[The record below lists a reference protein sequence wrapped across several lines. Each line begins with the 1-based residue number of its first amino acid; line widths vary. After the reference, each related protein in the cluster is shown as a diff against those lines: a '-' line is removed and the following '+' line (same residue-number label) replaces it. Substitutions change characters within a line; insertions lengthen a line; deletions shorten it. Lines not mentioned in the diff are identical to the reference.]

1 MISFEQNIIVA
12 PYDGGIDFIIFDE
25 AKRNDLRNKYRDWL
39 SPRADG
45 L

>member
-1 MISFEQNIIVA
+1 MISFEQNIIA
-12 PYDGGIDFIIFDE
+12 PYDGGIDLIIFND
-25 AKRNDLRNKYRDWL
+25 AKRNELINKYKDWL